1 MTQHLQLVST
11 CLLEEEISNMRSE
24 LEKYG
29 IQMPAFS
36 KIGGILANELSVDE
50 AACKS
55 SDVSLN
61 LWLTLCCFCHKLN
74 CAHTRFSSV
83 HAAVIAIND
92 AVDRG
97 QTSVTMGALNNPNAM
112 LKNIQEAL
120 AQEYQDALS
129 QAKARKQ
136 DQSSGRVRSLPNA
149 SVTSFVSVSSFISFI
164 WNCWLS
170 LYRSLYYNNSI
181 IRSFSSSL
189 ASLLTTLNLSL
200 FHLSF
205 RTNPILSCKDN

>member
-61 LWLTLCCFCHKLN
+61 LCLTLCCFCPKLN

-92 AVDRG
+92 AVEKG
-97 QTSVTMGALNNPNAM
+97 QMSVTMGALNNPNAM

-149 SVTSFVSVSSFISFI
+149 SVTSFQCHHS
-164 WNCWLS
+164 
-170 LYRSLYYNNSI
+170 Y
-181 IRSFSSSL
+181 
-189 ASLLTTLNLSL
+189 
-200 FHLSF
+200 HLH
-205 RTNPILSCKDN
+205 